1 MKSSFLRRPLRQAA
15 WLGLAAAALLCA
27 GNASAQ
33 TQPLAFQVTNLTSS
47 GGAPDFPVTD
57 DLTFNNLL
65 LTENFSDGTTATLTL
80 SDPSSLT
87 GATQNTLD
95 SGPPDLISSG
105 FSLVNS
111 AGGILSSATLTGTL
125 GISGFPA
132 APILAVDLETTPVAP
147 DPTRPTN
154 AFLNAAFSSTVTFP
168 TNVGSQAPSGIG
180 IGQFTLVQN
189 LPTSNY
195 PAIFI
200 GTINA
205 TTNPVPEAST
215 TVSLG
220 LMLALGLGAL
230 IVTRRRSSAAAN

>member
-1 MKSSFLRRPLRQAA
+1 VKSSFLRWPLRQAA

-27 GNASAQ
+27 GSASAQ
-33 TQPLAFQVTNLTSS
+33 TQPLAFQVINLTL
-47 GGAPDFPVTD
+47 GGDPDFPVTD

-65 LTENFSDGTTATLTL
+65 LTESFSDGTTATLTL
-80 SDPSSLT
+80 SDPSNLT

-95 SGPPDLISSG
+95 TGPTDLISSG

-111 AGGILSSATLTGTL
+111 AGGTLSSATLTGTL

-132 APILAVDLETTPVAP
+132 TPILAVDLETTPVDQNGP
-147 DPTRPTN
+147 PRLPNT
-154 AFLNAAFSSTVTFP
+154 FLNAAFSSTLTFP
-168 TNVGSQAPSGIG
+168 EFAGAPAPSGIG
-180 IGQFTLVQN
+180 IGQFSLVSN
-189 LPTSNY
+189 DPSHNY
-195 PAIFI
+195 PPIFI

-230 IVTRRRSSAAAN
+230 VVTRRRRAAN